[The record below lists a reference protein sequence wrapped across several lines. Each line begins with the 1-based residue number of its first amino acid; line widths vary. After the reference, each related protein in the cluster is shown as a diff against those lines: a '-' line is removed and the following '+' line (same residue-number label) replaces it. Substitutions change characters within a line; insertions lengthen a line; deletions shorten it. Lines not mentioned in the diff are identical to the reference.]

1 MKEGTGMYACRCT
14 QCGTTSP
21 MVVTRHGLN
30 EERTKRRHFF
40 RGGHVA
46 DGEQVMEPD
55 EFNVFDVP
63 RERWVV
69 GTLMIV
75 VILTGILSRLL

>member
-1 MKEGTGMYACRCT
+1 MYACRCT
-14 QCGTTSP
+14 QCRTTP
-21 MVVTRHGLN
+21 PTVVTRRGVN
-30 EERTKRRHFF
+30 EERTKFF
-40 RGGHVA
+40 HGGHVA

-55 EFNVFDVP
+55 KFNVFDVP

>member
-1 MKEGTGMYACRCT
+1 MCAYRCT
-14 QCGTTSP
+14 QCRTTSP
-21 MVVTRHGLN
+21 TVATRHGLN
-30 EERTKRRHFF
+30 EERTKRRHLFH
-40 RGGHVA
+40 GGHVP
-46 DGEQVMEPD
+46 GGKQVMEPD

-75 VILTGILSRLL
+75 VIVTGILYRLL

>member
-1 MKEGTGMYACRCT
+1 MYACRCT
-14 QCGTTSP
+14 QCRTTSP
-21 MVVTRHGLN
+21 TVVTRRGLN
-30 EERTKRRHFF
+30 EERTKFF
-40 RGGHVA
+40 HSGHVA

-55 EFNVFDVP
+55 KFNVFDVP